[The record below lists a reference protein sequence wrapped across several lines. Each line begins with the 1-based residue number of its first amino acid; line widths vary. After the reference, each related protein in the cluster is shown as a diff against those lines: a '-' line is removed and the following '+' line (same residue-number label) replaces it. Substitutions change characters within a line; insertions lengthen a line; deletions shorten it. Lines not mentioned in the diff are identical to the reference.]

1 MPDYRKELFREMM
14 KPTSPGSGEGGLKEW
29 TRLMKEKEGRIF
41 ELMGKESAQRLSS
54 GNSPLTQEDHLIE
67 TLKKGFWVPPFRP
80 QT

>member
-14 KPTSPGSGEGGLKEW
+14 KPAPPNSDNGGLREW

-41 ELMGKESAQRLSS
+41 ELMGRESAQRLSR
-54 GNSPLTQEDHLIE
+54 GNSPLTHEDHLIR